1 MVKLFALL
9 VKQQNKSC
17 FYGIVTNSWIT
28 LGNAAS
34 PKAAPP
40 PPPTTSQIKLQSL
53 FSEMKFTTFA
63 TLQQ

>member
-40 PPPTTSQIKLQSL
+40 PPPDHLPNKTAVSLQ
-53 FSEMKFTTFA
+53 
-63 TLQQ
+63 

>member
-17 FYGIVTNSWIT
+17 FYGIVTNSWIM

-40 PPPTTSQIKLQSL
+40 PPPRPPPK
-53 FSEMKFTTFA
+53 
-63 TLQQ
+63 